1 MVKVMISDI
10 KTIKNNKT
18 FIRQLLIAILLTF
31 LVISCQS
38 IDPKYKWYQPEE
50 VISKVD
56 QLQPGDI
63 LILSKEPTIRS
74 MWGHSA
80 ILNEEKKIVEFPSYS
95 AGYSESP
102 IYAWSKLKRKIAIFR
117 LKNIDDKFR
126 SALFNEIVKTVTKP
140 YGLTF
145 DKNFYKRLYCSQ
157 FVYLVFKNAG
167 KNTGRNVDL
176 DSDGG
181 GWVMPFDIMESP
193 LLENIVLE

>member
-1 MVKVMISDI
+1 MMISDI

-38 IDPKYKWYQPEE
+38 INPKYKWYQPEE

-80 ILNEEKKIVEFPSYS
+80 ILNAEKKIVEFPSYS

-126 SALFNEIVKTVTKP
+126 SALFNEIDKTVTKP

-145 DKNFYKRLYCSQ
+145 DKNFDKRLYCSQ

-167 KNTGRNVDL
+167 KDVGRNVDL

>member
-1 MVKVMISDI
+1 MISDI

-126 SALFNEIVKTVTKP
+126 SALFNEIDKTVTKP

-145 DKNFYKRLYCSQ
+145 DKNFDKRLYCSQ

-167 KNTGRNVDL
+167 KDVGRNV
-176 DSDGG
+176 DGG

-193 LLENIVLE
+193 LLENIILE

>member
-1 MVKVMISDI
+1 MISDI

-80 ILNEEKKIVEFPSYS
+80 ILNEEKKIVEFPSHS
-95 AGYSESP
+95 AGECESP

-126 SALFNEIVKTVTKP
+126 SALFNEIDKTVTKP

-145 DKNFYKRLYCSQ
+145 DKNFDKRLYCSQ

>member
-1 MVKVMISDI
+1 MVKEMISDI
-10 KTIKNNKT
+10 KIVKNNKN

-38 IDPKYKWYQPEE
+38 INPKYKWYQPEE

-126 SALFNEIVKTVTKP
+126 SALFNEIDKTVTKS

-145 DKNFYKRLYCSQ
+145 DKNFDKRLYCSQ

-167 KNTGRNVDL
+167 KNTGRDVDL

-193 LLENIVLE
+193 LLENIILE

>member
-1 MVKVMISDI
+1 MISDI

-126 SALFNEIVKTVTKP
+126 SALFNEIDKTVTKP

-145 DKNFYKRLYCSQ
+145 DKNFDKRLYCSQ

-167 KNTGRNVDL
+167 KVTGRDVDL

-193 LLENIVLE
+193 LLENIVLD

>member
-1 MVKVMISDI
+1 MISDI

-38 IDPKYKWYQPEE
+38 INPKYKWYQPEE

-56 QLQPGDI
+56 QLQPVDI

-126 SALFNEIVKTVTKP
+126 SALFNEIDKTVTKP

-145 DKNFYKRLYCSQ
+145 DKNFDKRLYCSQ